1 MNNTTLHIK
10 NMVCPR
16 CIKTVEEE
24 IKKIGPAIEHIE
36 LGNVK
41 LKGQIEEEEIKK
53 IDKVLTENGF
63 ELIYDKK
70 NQIIDKIKTI
80 IIEIIHY
87 EKEIPN
93 NVNISDF
100 IAKELGYDYSYLSNL
115 FSSVEGTT
123 IEKYIVQQKIEKVKE
138 LLTYDELSLTEISY
152 QLDYSSVQHLS
163 KQFKKITGFSPSQY
177 KKLDENKRNPLDKLI
192 YNK

>member
-1 MNNTTLHIK
+1 
-10 NMVCPR
+10 MVCPR

-24 IKKIGPAIEHIE
+24 IKKIGLTVEHIE
-36 LGNVK
+36 LGNVE
-41 LKGQIEEEEIKK
+41 LKGQIEAETIKK

-63 ELIYDKK
+63 KLIYDKK
-70 NQIIDKIKTI
+70 SQIIDKIKTT

-100 IAKELGYDYSYLSNL
+100 IARELGYDYSYLSNL
-115 FSSVEGTT
+115 FSSIEGTT

-138 LLTYDELSLTEISY
+138 LLIYDELSLTEISY
-152 QLDYSSVQHLS
+152 QVGYSSVQHLS
-163 KQFKKITGFSPSQY
+163 NQFKKNTGFSPSQY
-177 KKLDENKRNPLDKLI
+177 KKLEENKRSPLDKV
-192 YNK
+192 

>member
-1 MNNTTLHIK
+1 MNNTILNIK

-24 IKKIGPAIEHIE
+24 LRKIGLNIEHIE
-36 LGNVK
+36 LGKVE
-41 LKGQIEEEEIKK
+41 LKGQIETETIKK

-70 NQIIDKIKTI
+70 NQIIDKIKTT

-100 IAKELGYDYSYLSNL
+100 IARELGYDYSYLSNL

-163 KQFKKITGFSPSQY
+163 NQFKKITGFSPSQY
-177 KKLDENKRNPLDKLI
+177 KKLEENKRNPLDKVF
-192 YNK
+192 YKV